1 MSLTGDEPE
10 HTRQSKMYTFEGQE
24 YKKYTDESNLNEFID
39 IGPRRERQ
47 TQNYNIDSYYRS
59 ALVTKPK
66 SE

>member
-1 MSLTGDEPE
+1 
-10 HTRQSKMYTFEGQE
+10 MYTFEGQD
-24 YKKYTDESNLNEFID
+24 YKKNAGDNDGNSNIDFID

-66 SE
+66 AESSTTQHVRR